1 MLENPNF
8 SHAHAMNQSDAR
20 YYRPELDVLRFV
32 AFLLTFFWHRMA
44 HVSTDPEFDAWAW
57 RAGTM
62 GAFGLPVFFL
72 LSAFLITELLLRE
85 RESRGSVDIWSFY
98 VRRILRIWPLY
109 FVAFFSLVALNYAVP
124 GVGTSDPLAWL
135 AFSLFAGNWYVT
147 FQGWIAAP
155 IDPLWSISVEEQF
168 YLLVPVVI
176 AMGGRRMLM
185 AMAAL
190 MIVSSYVTI
199 GVYAWD
205 RPPGD
210 QGMWTN
216 SFFQFQ
222 FFAAGVLLAVLLRGR
237 LPNLS
242 WAARMVVFTAGFAAW
257 LVAVSV
263 FDVRS
268 WNPQPTFSGAFVGWL
283 LVLGGTVLLFVSS
296 LGMAAGRLPNWL
308 TYLGRISFGLYV
320 VHSLLF
326 VVIFDKTLP
335 LLGLSAERFIV
346 DAAATALVLALSI
359 LFAHL
364 SFKYFER
371 PIIAQKARFTYIKAR
386 ED

>member
-1 MLENPNF
+1 MSEDPKI
-8 SHAHAMNQSDAR
+8 SHAIAMSQSDSR
-20 YYRPELDVLRFV
+20 YYRPELDALRFA

-44 HVSTDPEFDAWAW
+44 HVPTDPVIDAWAW
-57 RAGTM
+57 RVGTM

-85 RESRGSVDIWSFY
+85 RNRRGMVDIRAFY

-109 FVAFFSLVALNYAVP
+109 FAAFFFLVALNYVVP

-176 AMGGRRMLM
+176 ATGGRRTLM

-190 MIVSSYVTI
+190 MIVGSYVTI
-199 GVYAWD
+199 GIYAWN

-210 QGMWTN
+210 QGEWTN

-222 FFAAGVLLAVLLRGR
+222 FFAAGVLLAVFLRGR
-237 LPNLS
+237 IPSFS
-242 WAARMVVFTAGFAAW
+242 WIIRTGFLASGLAAW
-257 LVAVSV
+257 LIAISV
-263 FDVRS
+263 FEVRS
-268 WNPQPTFSGAFVGWL
+268 WDPQPSFVGAFAGWF
-283 LVLGGTVLLFVSS
+283 LVLGGTVLLFISS
-296 LGMAAGRLPNWL
+296 LGIAAEKIPTWL
-308 TYLGRISFGLYV
+308 THLGRISFGLYV

-335 LLGLSAERFIV
+335 LLGLSAEHFMV
-346 DAAATALVLALSI
+346 DAAATALVLTLSVF
-359 LFAHL
+359 FAHL
-364 SFKYFER
+364 SFKHFER
-371 PIIAQKARFTYIKAR
+371 PIIARKARFTYIKAR